1 MYFVTELSHT
11 TEHMCGTIG
20 ARLSVVDAFQRV
32 AGPGCPAGLL
42 CEGAAPGDH
51 SASSSRQL
59 LRTRSAHWRTFCP
72 DGSIQAAKCS
82 ARRSGLDLPHNRSV
96 GSYAPDPPAFS
107 GHPGQHIK
115 KGILYAKEI
124 GPLPDALFSPPQS
137 EEQCCELDRSTV
149 RFFALESDRESLAY
163 DSPVFIR

>member
-1 MYFVTELSHT
+1 MKLVAAVSMGNASAGSPVNSIGIGVSMVPAPGVSFADSTPTGYPHKHLVVYSVTILSHT
-11 TEHMCGTIG
+11 TEQMCGTIG
-20 ARLSVVDAFQRV
+20 ARLSVVDAFSRV

-82 ARRSGLDLPHNRSV
+82 ARRSGLDLPYNRSV

-115 KGILYAKEI
+115 KGI
-124 GPLPDALFSPPQS
+124 
-137 EEQCCELDRSTV
+137 
-149 RFFALESDRESLAY
+149 
-163 DSPVFIR
+163 